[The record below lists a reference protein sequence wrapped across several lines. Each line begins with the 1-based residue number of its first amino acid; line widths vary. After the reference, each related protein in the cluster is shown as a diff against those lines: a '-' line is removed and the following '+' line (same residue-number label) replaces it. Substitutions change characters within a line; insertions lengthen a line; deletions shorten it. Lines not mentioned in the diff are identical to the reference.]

1 MKTRYL
7 TRRVKHVK
15 SENKKVYDLDIL
27 MVMNWSFKHIEL
39 LIFVE
44 GCLISRKSV
53 AINCNVYVWIK
64 FNSLA
69 AFWHKNNINI
79 KENKRSL
86 ARAINHNSRDQK
98 ESTFIKS
105 EAFGRNFLYILRSFC
120 AYKHSS
126 FLANSSSKM
135 TG

>member
-1 MKTRYL
+1 M
-7 TRRVKHVK
+7 
-15 SENKKVYDLDIL
+15 
-27 MVMNWSFKHIEL
+27 
-39 LIFVE
+39 IF
-44 GCLISRKSV
+44 RKNV
-53 AINCNVYVWIK
+53 AISCNVYVRIK
-64 FNSLA
+64 FSNLA

-105 EAFGRNFLYILRSFC
+105 EAFGRKFLYILRSFC

-126 FLANSSSKM
+126 FLANSSFKM

>member
-1 MKTRYL
+1 MIHIY
-7 TRRVKHVK
+7 
-15 SENKKVYDLDIL
+15 
-27 MVMNWSFKHIEL
+27 IEL
-39 LIFVE
+39 LIFLE
-44 GCLISRKSV
+44 GYLIIRKNG
-53 AINCNVYVWIK
+53 AINCNVYVRIK
-64 FNSLA
+64 FNNLA

-79 KENKRSL
+79 KENKRTL
-86 ARAINHNSRDQK
+86 ARAINHNSRGQK

-105 EAFGRNFLYILRSFC
+105 EAFGRNFLFILRSFC